1 MSSVNILFVNTEEF
15 LHPVSFKS
23 IISCIKI
30 SANVAVLANIK
41 VTLQFTAFF
50 KNHVAAWL
58 RTSEK
63 TIRFSTITI
72 CCCLMEPSCLEREE
86 VLIYNKSC
94 RTLRLNDEI
103 LVRNQPTLP
112 NSISSPYSYSSPL
125 KLEFVKEIKNNQT
138 NKETDRF

>member
-1 MSSVNILFVNTEEF
+1 
-15 LHPVSFKS
+15 
-23 IISCIKI
+23 
-30 SANVAVLANIK
+30 
-41 VTLQFTAFF
+41 
-50 KNHVAAWL
+50 
-58 RTSEK
+58 
-63 TIRFSTITI
+63 
-72 CCCLMEPSCLEREE
+72 MEPSRLEREE
-86 VLIYNKSC
+86 VLIYKKSC